1 MSKLS
6 RCYTALGRL
15 RKSRGFGIHSPFAF
29 RFVLRVLREKAQFY
43 AYETI
48 TEACHI
54 EKAKLRKNYTS
65 LSVGK
70 LVFRVTNYFKPDSI
84 LAFGNLELTESLAL
98 MSYSMK
104 VKLSVVGTI
113 AKYPEIFHATSF
125 PGRVEE
131 SADRQ
136 PAVNKYF
143 DGQDFP
149 FVYVE
154 KAEDGLS
161 NDLIDRL
168 TQSRYVVIVK
178 NMHHVHANHEF
189 WEELLQHIDQTGAGM
204 SFTNGKTGI
213 CYFCD
218 KLPLQHFKLWL

>member
-15 RKSRGFGIHSPFAF
+15 RTSKGFGIHSPFAF

-48 TEACHI
+48 TEAYHI
-54 EKAKLRKNYTS
+54 EKAKVRKNCTP

-70 LVFRVTNYFKPDSI
+70 LVFRVTNYFKPEAI
-84 LAFGNLELTESLAL
+84 LAFGDLELTESLAL

-104 VKLSVVGTI
+104 VRLSVVGTI

-131 SADRQ
+131 SKDRSK
-136 PAVNKYF
+136 ALENYF
-143 DGQDFP
+143 SAHGFP

-154 KAEDGLS
+154 KASADLS
-161 NDLIDRL
+161 KDLTDRL
-168 TQSRYVVIVK
+168 TQEKYVVIVK
-178 NMHHVHANHEF
+178 NMHKVNENHEF
-189 WEELLQHIDQTGAGM
+189 WEELLQHIDNAGAGM
-204 SFTNGKTGI
+204 SFTNGKIGI
-213 CYFCD
+213 CYFND

>member
-15 RKSRGFGIHSPFAF
+15 RTSKGFGIHSPFAF

-48 TEACHI
+48 TEAYHI
-54 EKAKLRKNYTS
+54 EKAKHRKNCTP

-70 LVFRVTNYFKPDSI
+70 LVFRVTNYFKPDAI

-113 AKYPEIFHATSF
+113 AKYPEIFQSTSF
-125 PGRVEE
+125 PDRVEE
-131 SADRQ
+131 SSDRNS
-136 PAVNKYF
+136 ALANYF
-143 DGQDFP
+143 SAHDFP

-154 KAEDGLS
+154 QAAEGLS
-161 NDLIDRL
+161 KGLTDRL
-168 TQSRYVVIVK
+168 TQERYVVVVK
-178 NMHHVHANHEF
+178 NMHKVSQNHEF
-189 WEELLQHIDQTGAGM
+189 WEELLQYIDNVGAGM
-204 SFTNGKTGI
+204 SFTNGKIGI
-213 CYFCD
+213 CYFND